1 MQLNAAECREAVD
14 VLSFAEQLLV
24 VCLCLR
30 LPSPTGMTFGEF
42 AEHTLSGYY
51 NHAPAG
57 SGSSNRSSEDDTGH
71 VPGTPDY
78 PPAAGK
84 DVAPAAVHLAA
95 AAAGRQFAQMMI
107 THE

>member
-1 MQLNAAECREAVD
+1 
-14 VLSFAEQLLV
+14 
-24 VCLCLR
+24 
-30 LPSPTGMTFGEF
+30 MTFGEF
-42 AEHTLSGYY
+42 AEQTLDGYY
-51 NHAPAG
+51 TPVPGAG
-57 SGSSNRSSEDDTGH
+57 ASRSSDDDTGH

-95 AAAGRQFAQMMI
+95 AAAGRQFAQLMI

>member
-1 MQLNAAECREAVD
+1 MLNICRLSGDYLLLAA
-14 VLSFAEQLLV
+14 LLAA
-24 VCLCLR
+24 
-30 LPSPTGMTFGEF
+30 GMTFGEF

-51 NHAPAG
+51 NPTPAG
-57 SGSSNRSSEDDTGH
+57 SGSSNRSSDDDTGH